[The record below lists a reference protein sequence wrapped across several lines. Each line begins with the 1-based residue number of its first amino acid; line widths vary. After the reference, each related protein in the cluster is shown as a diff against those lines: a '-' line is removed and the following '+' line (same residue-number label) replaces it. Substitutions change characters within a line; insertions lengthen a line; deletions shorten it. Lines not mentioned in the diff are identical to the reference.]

1 MKARDGFC
9 FVGVRGNGLDEAREL
24 EDFAD
29 VAGGIEQ
36 FQATGVALER
46 DEGADQR
53 ADPGAIDLLDAFK
66 IDQNVARRSFGKA
79 PQLGAERVVTDA
91 DRDTPSQIED
101 RNVPGLSRRDLQAH
115 IRLPGIRDNT
125 GRRVRIITPQVLEQ
139 ASDREAV

>member
-1 MKARDGFC
+1 M
-9 FVGVRGNGLDEAREL
+9 DEAREL

-29 VAGGIEQ
+29 VAGGIKKL
-36 FQATGVALER
+36 QATGIALER

-66 IDQNVARRSFGKA
+66 IDQNIARRSFGKA
-79 PQLGAERVVTDA
+79 TQLGAERVVTDA

-115 IRLPGIRDNT
+115 VRLPGIRDNT